1 MQENHTKS
9 RVYKFR
15 AWDIHGKRI
24 VEWDELWENKGYLY
38 DFMNGVIDNLIP
50 LQFTGLKDK
59 NGKEIYEGDI
69 VKYTEYHKPYIVK
82 HPVTS
87 DTMGGGSGTPVER
100 VGEVRWTKKLNYG
113 SFTLAAKDKLEEGF
127 HFREQCEIIG
137 NIYENP
143 ELIK

>member
-1 MQENHTKS
+1 MREIKKFRVWDKRRNKMLDYDNDICPCITLNGVCQGKNHTNVS
-9 RVYKFR
+9 FDYV
-15 AWDIHGKRI
+15 
-24 VEWDELWENKGYLY
+24 L
-38 DFMNGVIDNLIP
+38 

-59 NGKEIYEGDI
+59 NEKEIYEGDI

-143 ELIK
+143 ELLK